1 MVSRSPLRVAAM
13 NIGTRRVSNAIV
25 IVRDPRFTDF
35 IMIGGVKSFN
45 DYTVLN
51 LQTLDFV
58 LNL

>member
-25 IVRDPRFTDF
+25 IVRDSRFTDF

-45 DYTVLN
+45 DHNKTI
-51 LQTLDFV
+51 D
-58 LNL
+58 